1 MTPIFDHAVLDLLPL
16 DATVWVSV
24 PAPKYPPQRPT
35 RVFHLVEFDCGTI
48 GRPTEPT
55 TLAEAR
61 ERGLGL
67 CVGCV
72 RTAQKRKRL
81 RDAGA

>member
-1 MTPIFDHAVLDLLPL
+1 MTPIFDPAVLDLLPL
-16 DATVWVSV
+16 DVAVWVSV

-48 GRPTEPT
+48 SRPTASTP
-55 TLAEAR
+55 LGEAR

-67 CVGCV
+67 CGGCAGKA
-72 RTAQKRKRL
+72 RKRKRL